1 MKKKARKKLRLGGST
16 KRPRSFFEAKL
27 ILLLTLFLAAAIL
40 FVSNFYRLQI
50 LEHEVLAAKAA
61 NQQFVTQKD
70 SPRRGMILDRNGY
83 PLVLSSYVYRVGIT
97 PSDVQSG
104 VKGVTDTA
112 IVEKM
117 GLYLDLD
124 QEACDELLDRIRA
137 DRAKGWPGVSKQ
149 LAGHEALSYLTVATE
164 VPETDAMQ
172 LQQWL
177 KDKRVGG
184 VRFDPE
190 ERRVYNNGGL
200 ASSVIGLTRVNEDGS
215 LVGTSG
221 LEGAYDE
228 LLSGQ
233 VGYTYERRNN
243 YTTRGTIPFTQSVT
257 SPVEKGRHLVSTL
270 DMEAMNILQE
280 ELSSVAAA
288 AGLTQGVHGLI
299 MEVKTGQVL
308 AMGQLAS
315 FDGANPTGRPLGFTE
330 AAWDA
335 LTAEERTAYLSSNL
349 WNNINVTDIYEPG
362 SVFKAITLA
371 IALEEGVADEQTVF
385 NDDPVEIQGEEISC
399 YYVAGH
405 GNETLT
411 EAFYRSC
418 NPVFVH
424 LGNRLGKDLYYDWI
438 RKLGFYGKSGIDL
451 PAEASGYLHTDPM
464 AIDFANLTF
473 GESSSMTAIQMAKV
487 FASIGNGGYAVTPRV
502 GLACMEDGSD
512 ERVSFEYQG
521 GTRLFSSETCERV
534 RALMTDVV
542 TKGTAAGT
550 FGAMGFSMGGKTGT
564 AIDSQDDR
572 RTFSFVGL
580 VPCDDPE
587 YVVLVSIHKP
597 ETSITL
603 SSSAARA
610 ANRIAARLLN
620 LRGQKQ
626 SYTAAELDQLGQ
638 LVEVPDLSGMKVGD
652 AALELLQ
659 LNLNP
664 VLPLDAFY
672 PEAQLGRQIPAPG
685 SMVGVGSSL
694 WLYPEGEDEV
704 EWVAVPDFQGCNY
717 HECVWLAAEYG
728 VIIVPD
734 GLPSGVAVTQSLPVS
749 SRPIAADEE
758 DVTGSPGEEMDG
770 SRELS
775 GRVRRGQ
782 IISIQFSSA
791 GPTAESGE

>member
-1 MKKKARKKLRLGGST
+1 MKNQARKKSRRGPSSKWSSLL
-16 KRPRSFFEAKL
+16 FEAKL
-27 ILLLTLFLAAAIL
+27 VLLLILFLAAAIL
-40 FVSNFYRLQI
+40 FVNSFYHLQI
-50 LEHEVLAAKAA
+50 VEHDVLAAKAA
-61 NQQFVTQKD
+61 NQQFVTQKE

-97 PSDVQSG
+97 PADVQTRT
-104 VKGVTDTA
+104 KGVTDRD
-112 IVEKM
+112 IVDKM
-117 GLYLDLD
+117 GQLLDLD
-124 QEACDELLDRIRA
+124 EEVQAELLDRIRA
-137 DRAKGWPGVSKQ
+137 DQARGWSGLSKQ
-149 LAGHEALSYLTVATE
+149 LAGHEPLPYLTVATE
-164 VPETDAMQ
+164 VPEMEAMQ

-200 ASSVIGLTRVNEDGS
+200 ATPVLGLTRATEDGR
-215 LVGTSG
+215 LVGVSG
-221 LEGAYDE
+221 LEGAYDD

-233 VGYTYERRNN
+233 AGYTYERRNN
-243 YTTRGTIPFTQSVT
+243 YTTRGTIPFTQTVS
-257 SPVEKGRHLVSTL
+257 SPVERGRHLVSTL
-270 DMEAMNILQE
+270 DMEVMTILQE
-280 ELSSVAAA
+280 ELRSVAAA
-288 AGLTQGVHGLI
+288 AGLIQGVHGLV

-308 AMGQLAS
+308 AMGQLAT
-315 FDGANPTGRPLGFTE
+315 FDGADPTGRPLGFTE

-335 LTAEERTAYLSSNL
+335 LTDEEKTAYLSSNL
-349 WNNINVTDIYEPG
+349 WNNVNVTDIYEPG

-371 IALEEGVADEQTVF
+371 IALEEDVAWEQTVF
-385 NDDPVEIQGEEISC
+385 NDDPVEIQEEEISC
-399 YYVAGH
+399 YNVVGH
-405 GNETLT
+405 GDETLT

-424 LGNRLGKDLYYDWI
+424 LGNRVGKDLYYEWI

-451 PAEASGYLHTDPM
+451 PAEASGYLHADPM
-464 AIDFANLTF
+464 PIDFANLTF

-487 FASIGNGGYAVTPRV
+487 FASIGNGGYSITPRV
-502 GLACMEDGSD
+502 GLACLEEGMDAS
-512 ERVSFEYQG
+512 VPFECEG
-521 GTRLFSSETCERV
+521 GTRLFSSETCQRV
-534 RALMTDVV
+534 RTLMTDVV
-542 TKGTAAGT
+542 TRGTAAGT
-550 FGAMGFSMGGKTGT
+550 FGALGFNIGGKTGT
-564 AIDSQDDR
+564 AIDSFDDR

-580 VPCDDPE
+580 APCDDPE
-587 YVVLVSIHKP
+587 YVILVSIHKP

-620 LRGQKQ
+620 RRGVKQ
-626 SYTAAELDQLGQ
+626 SYTGPELEQLGQ
-638 LVEVPDLSGMKVGD
+638 LVEVPDLSGMSIGD

-672 PEAQLGRQIPAPG
+672 PEATLGRLVPGPG
-685 SMVGVGSSL
+685 SKLGLGSSL

-728 VIIVPD
+728 VAIVPD
-734 GLPSGVAVTQSLPVS
+734 GLPAGIAVAQSLPVT
-749 SRPIAADEE
+749 SRPTPVAGE
-758 DVTGSPGEEMDG
+758 DLAGSPGEG
-770 SRELS
+770 REESSELT
-775 GRVRRGQ
+775 GRVKRGQ
-782 IISIQFSSA
+782 IVTVHFSSS